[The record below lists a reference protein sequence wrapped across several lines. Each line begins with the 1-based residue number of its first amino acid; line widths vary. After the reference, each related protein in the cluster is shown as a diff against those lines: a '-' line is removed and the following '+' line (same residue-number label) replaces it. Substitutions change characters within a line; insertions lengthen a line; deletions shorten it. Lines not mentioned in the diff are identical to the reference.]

1 MYIYTLYMKILT
13 TQQYDE
19 NKYEAIGLVSAM
31 HVITLSILR
40 KFLSGLSGL
49 FGSDK
54 DFSGVEE
61 KFEKARDEAGSKIK
75 KKAEKM
81 GADIIV
87 GASFNLSEMGSKDSV
102 LVCHAYGTAL
112 KLKNNGNKN
121 TKTKSATS
129 KGGRKRSVKKSK
141 SKKNV

>member
-1 MYIYTLYMKILT
+1 MKILT

-19 NKYEAIGLVSAM
+19 NKYEAMGLVSAM
-31 HVITLSILR
+31 HVITLSVLR
-40 KFLSGLSGL
+40 KFLSGLSGF

-61 KFEKARDEAGSKIK
+61 KFEMARDKAGAKIK

-112 KLKNNGNKN
+112 KLKNKGNKEN
-121 TKTKSATS
+121 KTKSATS

-141 SKKNV
+141 SKKNA

>member
-1 MYIYTLYMKILT
+1 MKILT

-19 NKYEAIGLVSAM
+19 NKYEPLGLVSGM
-31 HVITLSILR
+31 HVITLSVLR
-40 KFLSGLSGL
+40 KFLSGLSGF

-61 KFEKARDEAGSKIK
+61 KFEMARDEAGSKIK

-112 KLKNNGNKN
+112 KLKSNGNKENKN
-121 TKTKSATS
+121 TKNTKVKSATS

-141 SKKNV
+141 SKKNA

>member
-1 MYIYTLYMKILT
+1 MKILT

-19 NKYEAIGLVSAM
+19 NKYEAMGLVSAM
-31 HVITLSILR
+31 HVITLSVLR
-40 KFLSGLSGL
+40 KFLSGLSGF

-61 KFEKARDEAGSKIK
+61 KFEKARDEAGAKIK

-87 GASFNLSEMGSKDSV
+87 GTSFNLSEMGSKDSV

-112 KLKNNGNKN
+112 KLKSNGNKENKNKN

-141 SKKNV
+141 SKKNA

>member
-1 MYIYTLYMKILT
+1 MKILT

-19 NKYEAIGLVSAM
+19 NKYEAIGMVSAM
-31 HVITLSILR
+31 HVITLSVLR
-40 KFLSGLSGL
+40 KFLSGLSGF
-49 FGSDK
+49 FGTDK

-61 KFEKARDEAGSKIK
+61 KFEKARDEAGKKIETIAK
-75 KKAEKM
+75 DMK
-81 GADIIV
+81 ADIIV

-112 KLKNNGNKN
+112 KLKNKGNKEN
-121 TKTKSATS
+121 KTKSTTS

-141 SKKNV
+141 SKKNA

>member
-1 MYIYTLYMKILT
+1 MKILT

-61 KFEKARDEAGSKIK
+61 KFEMARDKAGAKIK
-75 KKAEKM
+75 NKAEKM

-112 KLKNNGNKN
+112 KLKNKGNKN
-121 TKTKSATS
+121 TKTKPIVS

-141 SKKNV
+141 SKKNA

>member
-1 MYIYTLYMKILT
+1 MKILT

-19 NKYEAIGLVSAM
+19 NKYEAIGLVSGM
-31 HVITLSILR
+31 HVITLSVLR
-40 KFLSGLSGL
+40 KFLSGLSGF

-61 KFEKARDEAGSKIK
+61 KFEESRDEAGNKIK
-75 KKAEKM
+75 KKAEEM

-112 KLKNNGNKN
+112 KLKNKGNKENKN
-121 TKTKSATS
+121 TKTKSTTS

-141 SKKNV
+141 SKKNA

>member
-1 MYIYTLYMKILT
+1 MKILT

-19 NKYEAIGLVSAM
+19 NKYEPLGLVSGM
-31 HVITLSILR
+31 HVITLSVLR
-40 KFLSGLSGL
+40 KFLSGLSGF

-61 KFEKARDEAGSKIK
+61 KFEKARDEAGAKIK

-87 GASFNLSEMGSKDSV
+87 GTSFNLSEMGSKDSV

-112 KLKNNGNKN
+112 KLKNKGNKENKN
-121 TKTKSATS
+121 TKTKSTTS

-141 SKKNV
+141 SKKNA

>member
-1 MYIYTLYMKILT
+1 MKILT

-19 NKYEAIGLVSAM
+19 NKYEAIGLVSGM
-31 HVITLSILR
+31 HVITLSVLR
-40 KFLSGLSGL
+40 KFLSGLSGF

-112 KLKNNGNKN
+112 KLKSNGNKNTKN

-141 SKKNV
+141 SKKNA